1 MKDALHKSLKRIK
14 MTRIYRSGVP
24 EFKLRYFSKRE
35 AREVSDAA
43 SRMLGRELTPLA
55 ELDSEGFAL
64 IVTREGLVL
73 VGIPEE
79 NIYVPT
85 LTDADSVAGI
95 KGHVVVDEGA
105 VRHVVNGANVMRP
118 GIKEYTDFEAGDIV
132 VVKEGVYG
140 KPIAVGVALVP
151 SRELASMSK
160 GAVVRNVHH
169 LRDGAWELL
178 HDEDAKRLIN
188 KLVK

>member
-1 MKDALHKSLKRIK
+1 MKDALHESLKRIK

-85 LTDADSVAGI
+85 LTDSDSVAGI

-140 KPIAVGVALVP
+140 KPIAVG
-151 SRELASMSK
+151 
-160 GAVVRNVHH
+160 
-169 LRDGAWELL
+169 
-178 HDEDAKRLIN
+178 
-188 KLVK
+188 

>member
-1 MKDALHKSLKRIK
+1 M
-14 MTRIYRSGVP
+14 P

-35 AREVSDAA
+35 AREISSAVS
-43 SRMLGRELTPLA
+43 RLLGRELTPLA
-55 ELDSEGFAL
+55 ELGSEGFVVVL
-64 IVTREGLVL
+64 TREGAML
-73 VGIPEE
+73 VGFPKE
-79 NIYVPT
+79 NIYVPA
-85 LTDADSVAGI
+85 LIDVDAVSRISGQVT
-95 KGHVVVDEGA
+95 VDEGA
-105 VRHVVNGANVMRP
+105 VRHIVNGANVMRP
-118 GIKEYTDFEAGDIV
+118 GIKGYTDFEVGDVV

-151 SRELASMSK
+151 SRELVSMSK

-178 HDEDAKRLIN
+178 HDEDAKRLVG